1 MRPLAC
7 VLILAG
13 CLEPELGIATS
24 EVMGGSAA
32 PAGKWPDVAAVNFAG
47 QQGCTG
53 TLIAPTVVLTAG
65 HCNDPELDSV
75 LVGTASLARAQDG
88 EVIEVARRVPYESMP
103 GAGDAFETMDLTVL
117 VLARA
122 SRFEPRAIA
131 TGWARH
137 DIRNGAQVTIA
148 GYGGTNS
155 SSTIYVAEL
164 QEAITTI
171 TDFDCSTS
179 LGCNPPVQPAG
190 ELGAGGMGVDT
201 CPGDSGGP
209 LYLMT
214 EYGNFLAGATSRA
227 YDDATTACK
236 DGGIYARPDKVVDW
250 IEASAGVPV
259 ARGPAPAVDPI
270 EVVRGNAAETQIRA
284 NDPRTSSHDFAIAVP
299 PAHGAAKVRGDGRV
313 RVCADPSF
321 VGEDSMV
328 VTVTDEDDSARMLE
342 VRIPIAA
349 TDGVPAESC
358 DVDDFE
364 GGGCCD
370 SGGRAG
376 SSALVGLGLL
386 MLVTRR
392 RRR

>member
-1 MRPLAC
+1 
-7 VLILAG
+7 
-13 CLEPELGIATS
+13 
-24 EVMGGSAA
+24 MGGSDA

-88 EVIEVARRVPYESMP
+88 ELVEVARRIPYESTP
-103 GAGDAFETMDLTVL
+103 GAGDSFETMDLTVL

-122 SRFEPRAIA
+122 STFAPRAVA
-131 TGWARH
+131 TGWAKF
-137 DIRNGAQVTIA
+137 DIKNGAEVTIA
-148 GYGGTNS
+148 GYGGTNAD
-155 SSTIYVAEL
+155 STIYVAEL
-164 QEAITTI
+164 QEAVTTI

-179 LGCNPPVQPAG
+179 LGCNEPVKPAG
-190 ELGAGGMGVDT
+190 ELGAGGMGIDT

-214 EYGNFLAGATSRA
+214 DYGAFLAGATSRA
-227 YDDATTACK
+227 YDDATTQCK

-250 IEASAGVPV
+250 IEAAAGVPV
-259 ARGPAPAVDPI
+259 ARGPSPAADPI
-270 EVVRGNAAETQIRA
+270 AVVRGHGAETQIVA
-284 NDPRTSSHDFAIAVP
+284 NDPTTKSHDFAIATAP
-299 PAHGAAKVRGDGRV
+299 MHGAAKVRGDGRL

-321 VGEDSMV
+321 VGEDSV
-328 VTVTDEDDSARMLE
+328 VVKVTDEHDSARSLE

-349 TDGVPAESC
+349 TDGTPADSC